1 MPVRGIISL
10 PGDKSI
16 SHRALMV
23 ASLTNGDCVIKNIST
38 GTDVET
44 TRKCLEKLGIISK
57 KRNDTIQIKGGTFQT
72 PKHPLN
78 CENSGTTARLLI
90 GLLAGKSIAATFIG
104 DESLSKRPMD
114 RIIEPLKQ
122 MGISIA
128 SNEGY
133 LPIIIPASNMQGIC
147 YSLPVP
153 SAQIK
158 SCIILAAL
166 GSKGESKIIENIKSR
181 DHTEIILKELGAD
194 IKNDQAISI
203 YPLNNPLKSFDI
215 TVPGDPSSASFF
227 AAAAAMIPN
236 SDLTIKNLLANPTRI
251 GFFEVMK
258 NMGAG
263 IEWLNMRKETGEW
276 IGDVHIYYRPLGG
289 VQIKQDLIPSIIDE
303 IPIIAVLA
311 TQADSPTIIEGA
323 EELRVKESDRISAI
337 CQNLQSMGADI
348 IEKKDGF
355 IVNPVNKLHHT
366 KINTF
371 SDHRIA
377 MAFTIAGLITS
388 KKNSLDNKK
397 CVDISFPN
405 FFTILNK
412 ILQ

>member
-1 MPVRGIISL
+1 
-10 PGDKSI
+10 
-16 SHRALMV
+16 
-23 ASLTNGDCVIKNIST
+23 
-38 GTDVET
+38 
-44 TRKCLEKLGIISK
+44 
-57 KRNDTIQIKGGTFQT
+57 
-72 PKHPLN
+72 
-78 CENSGTTARLLI
+78 
-90 GLLAGKSIAATFIG
+90 
-104 DESLSKRPMD
+104 
-114 RIIEPLKQ
+114 
-122 MGISIA
+122 
-128 SNEGY
+128 
-133 LPIIIPASNMQGIC
+133 
-147 YSLPVP
+147 
-153 SAQIK
+153 
-158 SCIILAAL
+158 
-166 GSKGESKIIENIKSR
+166 
-181 DHTEIILKELGAD
+181 
-194 IKNDQAISI
+194 
-203 YPLNNPLKSFDI
+203 
-215 TVPGDPSSASFF
+215 
-227 AAAAAMIPN
+227 
-236 SDLTIKNLLANPTRI
+236 
-251 GFFEVMK
+251 MK

-276 IGDVHIYYRPLGG
+276 IGDVHIYYKPLGG
-289 VQIKQDLIPSIIDE
+289 VQIKRDLIPSIIDE

-355 IVNPVNKLHHT
+355 IVNPINKLHHT

-388 KKNSLDNKK
+388 KKNILDNKK